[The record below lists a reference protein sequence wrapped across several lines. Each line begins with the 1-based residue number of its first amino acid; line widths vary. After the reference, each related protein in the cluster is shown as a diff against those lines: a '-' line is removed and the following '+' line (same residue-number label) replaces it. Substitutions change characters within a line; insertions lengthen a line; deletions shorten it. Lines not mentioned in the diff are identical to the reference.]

1 MARTTV
7 RKIDLNS
14 ASEEEISRIAGVGR
28 QRAWSLIRHRPF
40 ESIDEIKRIPGF
52 SDRMLADLRRGG
64 AMVGHRRPGATRSNH
79 RENGNRRSLSAAKPA
94 QAYARRTSRRTN
106 RARGPAESARS
117 VRQPTRS
124 RASVRICRNPGY
136 GSERDASTRVKEAVA
151 VDRNRLVTELNN
163 LIQLDIDAIRAY
175 QEAIDSSQDAT
186 VRGKLESFK
195 GDHERHVAD
204 LSAVVE
210 QLGGTPAQTR
220 DLVGSLIEWFTAVRS
235 SPAPKAP

>member
-1 MARTTV
+1 M
-7 RKIDLNS
+7 
-14 ASEEEISRIAGVGR
+14 
-28 QRAWSLIRHRPF
+28 
-40 ESIDEIKRIPGF
+40 
-52 SDRMLADLRRGG
+52 
-64 AMVGHRRPGATRSNH
+64 
-79 RENGNRRSLSAAKPA
+79 
-94 QAYARRTSRRTN
+94 
-106 RARGPAESARS
+106 
-117 VRQPTRS
+117 
-124 RASVRICRNPGY
+124 
-136 GSERDASTRVKEAVA
+136 
-151 VDRNRLVTELNN
+151 TELNN

-195 GDHERHVAD
+195 GDHERHIAD